1 MFIKKLIAIISS
13 AVILTASGICTA
25 AATSGSTTTQPA
37 MRDISTMELVR
48 DMGVGINLG
57 NTMESYGDWISQ
69 WGKGSGATRYE
80 TAWGSPVITQEMIM
94 GYANE
99 GFGVLRIPV
108 SWSNMMSS
116 DYTISDAYLARV
128 RQIADWALDCNM
140 YVILNIH
147 YDGGWINNYKE
158 SGMSFSKTYDECMTK
173 YTRIWEQLSEA
184 FKDYDDY
191 LMFESLN
198 EEGCWSD
205 IWSGY
210 GTKGKEKAYAL
221 LNDINQTFVDTVR
234 ASGGNN
240 AKRHL
245 LIAGYATD
253 VEKTCDP
260 LFVMPTDP
268 VNRCA
273 VSVHYY
279 TPSTFAILEEDASW
293 GTNRTTWGTDD
304 DIAELNKYMD
314 MLETTFINNGIPV
327 IIGEYGCPTNNKDAD
342 SVRLFLTSVC
352 EAAYTR
358 QICPI
363 LWDITD
369 LHYSRTEC
377 KLKDTQLRDAFLAI
391 QGKTYT
397 GIKYTTSATEA
408 TTAASLSLGDV
419 NNDGAVNA
427 LDASAVLTAYA
438 NIATGKASGLS
449 AAQTKAADA
458 NSDSSTDAL
467 DASLI
472 LSYYAYTATGGKLNF
487 TSYLKQ

>member
-1 MFIKKLIAIISS
+1 
-13 AVILTASGICTA
+13 
-25 AATSGSTTTQPA
+25 
-37 MRDISTMELVR
+37 
-48 DMGVGINLG
+48 
-57 NTMESYGDWISQ
+57 
-69 WGKGSGATRYE
+69 
-80 TAWGSPVITQEMIM
+80 
-94 GYANE
+94 
-99 GFGVLRIPV
+99 
-108 SWSNMMSS
+108 
-116 DYTISDAYLARV
+116 
-128 RQIADWALDCNM
+128 
-140 YVILNIH
+140 
-147 YDGGWINNYKE
+147 
-158 SGMSFSKTYDECMTK
+158 
-173 YTRIWEQLSEA
+173 
-184 FKDYDDY
+184 
-191 LMFESLN
+191 
-198 EEGCWSD
+198 
-205 IWSGY
+205 
-210 GTKGKEKAYAL
+210 
-221 LNDINQTFVDTVR
+221 
-234 ASGGNN
+234 
-240 AKRHL
+240 
-245 LIAGYATD
+245 
-253 VEKTCDP
+253 
-260 LFVMPTDP
+260 MPTDP